1 MASKGEV
8 SQNRLFFILSE
19 PTTLSLGLLANM
31 SGQQCLS
38 IQSFTLTHYQ
48 LSPMEGLTSGINT
61 APIDTPASLNAAPAI
76 YDLSGRRVSIPGKGI
91 YIIGTK
97 KVIR

>member
-1 MASKGEV
+1 
-8 SQNRLFFILSE
+8 
-19 PTTLSLGLLANM
+19 
-31 SGQQCLS
+31 
-38 IQSFTLTHYQ
+38 
-48 LSPMEGLTSGINT
+48 MEGLTSGINT
-61 APIDTPASLNAAPAI
+61 APIDTPANLNAAPVI

>member
-1 MASKGEV
+1 
-8 SQNRLFFILSE
+8 
-19 PTTLSLGLLANM
+19 
-31 SGQQCLS
+31 
-38 IQSFTLTHYQ
+38 
-48 LSPMEGLTSGINT
+48 MEGLTSGINT